1 MIQMDFL
8 QELGLKLSEL
18 ALKNT
23 ASFVLDKIKTVNVTN
38 DFEKSKATY
47 DEIINKLLE
56 EREEAIRIAQAYR
69 NELEK
74 IEISDKDIEHL
85 HETISRILTTL
96 KTIQTIQSNQ
106 ADNICSKEQSAA
118 LEKQFQF
125 FEQIKEFVS
134 IDTLKTMQ
142 LIGFNYK
149 TAIGEPLTQVT
160 KEFLLSKLSVNQ
172 ENIAFQKMLTPE
184 LLEVL
189 KNNTSTTNLIKLTK
203 ELGKAN

>member
-1 MIQMDFL
+1 MDFL

-47 DEIINKLLE
+47 EEIINGLLE

-118 LEKQFQF
+118 LERQFQF

>member
-106 ADNICSKEQSAA
+106 ADNICSKEQGAA

-134 IDTLKTMQ
+134 TDTLKTMQ

>member
-8 QELGLKLSEL
+8 QEFGLKLSEL

-23 ASFVLDKIKTVNVTN
+23 ASFVLNKIKTANAAN

-47 DEIINKLLE
+47 EEIINGLLE

-106 ADNICSKEQSAA
+106 ADNIHSEEQSAA

-189 KNNTSTTNLIKLTK
+189 KSNTSTTNLIKLTK

>member
-1 MIQMDFL
+1 MDFL

-106 ADNICSKEQSAA
+106 ADNICSKEQGAA

-134 IDTLKTMQ
+134 TDTLKTMQ

>member
-1 MIQMDFL
+1 MDFL

-149 TAIGEPLTQVT
+149 SAIGEPLTQVT

-203 ELGKAN
+203 ELDKAN

>member
-1 MIQMDFL
+1 MDFL
-8 QELGLKLSEL
+8 QEFGLKLSEL

-23 ASFVLDKIKTVNVTN
+23 ASFVLNKIKTANAAN

-47 DEIINKLLE
+47 EEIINGLLE

-96 KTIQTIQSNQ
+96 KTIQTI
-106 ADNICSKEQSAA
+106 
-118 LEKQFQF
+118 EKQFQF

-189 KNNTSTTNLIKLTK
+189 KSNTSTTNLIKLTK

>member
-1 MIQMDFL
+1 MDFL

-106 ADNICSKEQSAA
+106 ADNICSKGQSAA

>member
-1 MIQMDFL
+1 MDFL